1 MKTYTVLITETITST
16 ITVEAANIAE
26 AEKLADIAYQKN
38 VSTATPVSDEVECM
52 VTGVQL

>member
-16 ITVEAANIAE
+16 ITVEAKSIAE
-26 AEKLADIAYQKN
+26 AEKLADAAYQKN

>member
-16 ITVEAANIAE
+16 MTVEAANIAE
-26 AEKLADIAYQKN
+26 AEKLADAAYQKN
-38 VSTATPVSDEVECM
+38 VSVATPVSDEVECM